1 MSFYEEI
8 ADYYDFIFPLN
19 RTQIDFVKGCI
30 KEPYQNKSILDIGCS
45 TGDLA
50 IALSDVDFSVTAIDS
65 DTEMI
70 SKANKKIKNEKN
82 VNFFCM
88 DMQNIKNFF
97 EANTFD
103 SVLCF
108 GNTLVHLTTLSEI
121 EDFCR
126 QARFVL
132 RDNAKFLIQILNY
145 DYILNHNITKL
156 PLIENNNISFE
167 RYYEYNKLISFK
179 TILTIKKSGKTIE
192 NVIYLYPLRK
202 QELGIILKNVGF
214 RDVSYYGDFN
224 KRALEEKSLPL
235 VVEAS

>member
-1 MSFYEEI
+1 
-8 ADYYDFIFPLN
+8 
-19 RTQIDFVKGCI
+19 
-30 KEPYQNKSILDIGCS
+30 
-45 TGDLA
+45 
-50 IALSDVDFSVTAIDS
+50 
-65 DTEMI
+65 
-70 SKANKKIKNEKN
+70 
-82 VNFFCM
+82 M

-132 RDNAKFLIQILNY
+132 RDNAKFLIQMLNY